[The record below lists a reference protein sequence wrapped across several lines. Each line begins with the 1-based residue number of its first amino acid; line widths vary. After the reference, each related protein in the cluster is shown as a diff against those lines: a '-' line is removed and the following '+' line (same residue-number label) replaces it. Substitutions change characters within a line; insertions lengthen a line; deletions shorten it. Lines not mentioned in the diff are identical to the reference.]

1 MNFKI
6 IDNLSY
12 RDDELLRNSCIK
24 GKLKFIKLLLK
35 IKPDIDL
42 SVWNDRPFCNA
53 CEFGHLHI
61 AKYLLKIKKDINI
74 SIDNEY
80 AFSYAC
86 KNGHFNIV
94 KWLLLV
100 KPNIDIEI
108 DENWAFQWA
117 CKNNHV
123 DICRLLHNL
132 KPKLYILKTD
142 DDQIIKWHIRENIKI
157 INCVQIENNNL
168 EFCPICHYAK
178 ANIITRCKHQ
188 YCFECLN
195 YVYSSVKNMKCPLCR
210 SYIKD
215 CDELQIILHNN

>member
-1 MNFKI
+1 M
-6 IDNLSY
+6 
-12 RDDELLRNSCIK
+12 
-24 GKLKFIKLLLK
+24 
-35 IKPDIDL
+35 
-42 SVWNDRPFCNA
+42 
-53 CEFGHLHI
+53 
-61 AKYLLKIKKDINI
+61 
-74 SIDNEY
+74 
-80 AFSYAC
+80 
-86 KNGHFNIV
+86 
-94 KWLLLV
+94 
-100 KPNIDIEI
+100 
-108 DENWAFQWA
+108 
-117 CKNNHV
+117 
-123 DICRLLHNL
+123 
-132 KPKLYILKTD
+132 YILKTD